1 MINSVLTGYICG
13 KLAKRTGTL
22 RSETVCQS
30 NIGFVSV
37 TEAGSNRMFSCDVT
51 AAMSVSLNKETAA
64 MLVSLN
70 KETAAMLVSLNKETA
85 AILMSSTNPSE
96 IELCSYAN
104 VFFRLVE

>member
-1 MINSVLTGYICG
+1 MISSVLTGYICG

-70 KETAAMLVSLNKETA
+70 KETAA
-85 AILMSSTNPSE
+85 ILMSSTNPPE

-104 VFFRLVE
+104 VFFRFS